1 MSSLANSKTLA
12 ACAIGGS
19 VATLGYM
26 YVAGKQSKHENLPAS
41 IYKTEEQGA
50 GLMSGQSDARLPS
63 KEVRATVQGE
73 RKP

>member
-26 YVAGKQSKHENLPAS
+26 YVVGKQTKREEQPAS
-41 IYKTEEQGA
+41 IYKTEAQGA
-50 GLMSGQSDARLPS
+50 GLLSGQTDARLPS
-63 KEVRATVQGE
+63 SEVRATVAGD